1 MITEKTE
8 MKRSRSS
15 FEDLTVNIR
24 FASYWCVSCIHT
36 FCLVLAWVRRPTS
49 NEEPVFR
56 ENEPDT
62 SMFMARDV
70 NFGVRT
76 RGYVYNRCSSR
87 APKLL
92 VAVYRLSDAYNLQST
107 RPQ

>member
-1 MITEKTE
+1 MKILQSISVSLATGALGTHFLFGFGMGEKT
-8 MKRSRSS
+8 
-15 FEDLTVNIR
+15 
-24 FASYWCVSCIHT
+24 CVE
-36 FCLVLAWVRRPTS
+36 RRARVQA
-49 NEEPVFR
+49 NES
-56 ENEPDT
+56 DT
-62 SMFMARDV
+62 SMFMVRDV

-76 RGYVYNRCSSR
+76 RGYVYSRCSSR